1 MYIIFAVCN
10 LYVYFHITPCQLLSW
25 LVCMWD
31 IYNIPETKCNIYFG
45 DRMLCSSGVLVMSVN
60 SDRYAFM
67 KVFHYFL
74 YIEPTHDFWEWKFWL
89 TSGIDIWPEC
99 WIHWVLPSLKTF
111 YLDSLVSKEIF
122 MVNFVFLTDHN
133 RIHATDVLHGVYYL
147 TTQPIP
153 GFTQINPS
161 DVLSRQCSSSESG
174 TYILILYTS
183 HDTHP

>member
-1 MYIIFAVCN
+1 
-10 LYVYFHITPCQLLSW
+10 
-25 LVCMWD
+25 MWD

-45 DRMLCSSGVLVMSVN
+45 DRMLCSSGVLVMTVN
-60 SDRYAFM
+60 S
-67 KVFHYFL
+67 
-74 YIEPTHDFWEWKFWL
+74 
-89 TSGIDIWPEC
+89 DIWPEC